1 MEQLVRSSSH
11 DSQKSM
17 NNVRT
22 LSQDSRRSGSGLEG
36 SNDNKKA
43 KAVEVG
49 DVGVNQLNQ
58 NLFFDHKLR
67 ERALMFNTE

>member
-1 MEQLVRSSSH
+1 
-11 DSQKSM
+11 M

-58 NLFFDHKLR
+58 NLFFDSKLR

>member
-1 MEQLVRSSSH
+1 
-11 DSQKSM
+11 M

-22 LSQDSRRSGSGLEG
+22 LSQDSRRSGGLEG

-49 DVGVNQLNQ
+49 DVGVNQLN
-58 NLFFDHKLR
+58 
-67 ERALMFNTE
+67 